1 MAQKLRAID
10 LAINVDMS
18 RLGQP
23 EWLKQAERET
33 FKQGDSLYRDLMPDE
48 VVAQLDAHGIERAI
62 IGVDPLDP
70 NPHVLS
76 FLEKHPGRF
85 FLAAS
90 MDPTSAMR
98 GLRALESL
106 KRQFAR
112 ELVEARVVPFQHDLA
127 PDTPLY
133 YPLYAK
139 CIELDLVCG
148 IFTGLPVPPLPGEC
162 QHPLHL
168 DRVCFHFPELK
179 LLMCH
184 GADPWW
190 DIAIRLM
197 IKYRG
202 LHLQTSAWA
211 PKRLPAELIHFMNT
225 RGQDKILWASNHP
238 SVPIARHFEELP
250 ALPLREGVLDKY
262 LYKNAA
268 RLFFGE
274 SH

>member
-1 MAQKLRAID
+1 MGSPLRAID
-10 LAINVDMS
+10 LSINVDLS
-18 RLGQP
+18 RLGRP
-23 EWLKQAERET
+23 DWLEHAEQET
-33 FKQGDSLYRDLMPDE
+33 FKQGDALYTDLTPDQL
-48 VVAQLDAHGIERAI
+48 VVELDAYGVERAL
-62 IGVDPLDP
+62 IGIDPLEP

-90 MDPTSAMR
+90 MNPRDAMR
-98 GLRALESL
+98 GLRALEAL
-106 KRQFAR
+106 KRAYPR

-139 CIELDLVCG
+139 CIELNLVCG
-148 IFTGLPVPPLPGEC
+148 IFTGIPVQPLPSEC
-162 QHPLHL
+162 QHPMHL

-179 LLMCH
+179 LVMCH

-190 DIAIRLM
+190 DVAIRLM
-197 IKYRG
+197 LKYRG

-225 RGQDKILWASNHP
+225 RGAEKVLWASNHP
-238 SVPIARHFEELP
+238 SVPLVRHFAELP
-250 ALPLREGVLDKY
+250 AQPLREGVLDKFVY
-262 LYKNAA
+262 ANAA

>member
-1 MAQKLRAID
+1 MAPKLRAID

-23 EWLKQAERET
+23 EWLKRAEQET
-33 FKQGDSLYRDLMPDE
+33 FKQGAALYQDLMPDD
-48 VVAQLDAHGIERAI
+48 VIAQMDAYGVARAI
-62 IGVDPLDP
+62 IGIDPLDP

-85 FLAAS
+85 FLAAG
-90 MDPTSAMR
+90 MNPKDAMR
-98 GLRALESL
+98 GLRALEAL
-106 KRQFAR
+106 KRRFPR
-112 ELVEARVVPFQHDLA
+112 EFVEARVVPFQHDLA

-148 IFTGLPVPPLPGEC
+148 IFTGMPVPPLPGEC

-190 DIAIRLM
+190 DVAIRLM
-197 IKYRG
+197 LKYRN
-202 LHLQTSAWA
+202 LYLQTSAWA
-211 PKRLPAELIHFMNT
+211 PKRLPPELIHFMNT
-225 RGQDKILWASNHP
+225 RGAKKILWASNHP
-238 SVPIARHFEELP
+238 SVPLARHFEELP
-250 ALPLREGVLDKY
+250 ALPLRESVLDQY
-262 LYKNAA
+262 LYQNAA

-274 SH
+274 SD

>member
-62 IGVDPLDP
+62 IGVDPLEP

-90 MDPTSAMR
+90 MDPNNTMR
-98 GLRALESL
+98 GLRALEAL
-106 KRQFAR
+106 KRQFPR

-127 PDTPLY
+127 PNTPLY

-139 CIELDLVCG
+139 CIELGLVCG
-148 IFTGLPVPPLPGEC
+148 IFTGLPVKT
-162 QHPLHL
+162 
-168 DRVCFHFPELK
+168 DR
-179 LLMCH
+179 
-184 GADPWW
+184 
-190 DIAIRLM
+190 
-197 IKYRG
+197 
-202 LHLQTSAWA
+202 
-211 PKRLPAELIHFMNT
+211 
-225 RGQDKILWASNHP
+225 
-238 SVPIARHFEELP
+238 
-250 ALPLREGVLDKY
+250 
-262 LYKNAA
+262 
-268 RLFFGE
+268 
-274 SH
+274 

>member
-1 MAQKLRAID
+1 MATPFRAID
-10 LAINVDMS
+10 LAINGDMS

-33 FKQGDSLYRDLMPDE
+33 FKQGDSLYRDLMPDD
-48 VVAQLDAHGIERAI
+48 VVAQLDAHGIERAV
-62 IGVDPLDP
+62 IGIDPLDP

-90 MDPTSAMR
+90 MNPHDVMR
-98 GLRALESL
+98 GLRALEAL
-106 KRQFAR
+106 KRQFPR

-190 DIAIRLM
+190 DVAIRLM

-211 PKRLPAELIHFMNT
+211 PKRLPPELIHFMNT

-262 LYKNAA
+262 LYRNAA

>member
-1 MAQKLRAID
+1 MPEKLRAID

-18 RLGQP
+18 RHGEP

-33 FKQGDSLYRDLMPDE
+33 FKQGAALYADLTPDQVIGE
-48 VVAQLDAHGIERAI
+48 MDAHGIARAVLGI
-62 IGVDPLDP
+62 DPLDP
-70 NPHVLS
+70 NPHVLA

-90 MDPTSAMR
+90 MDPRAAMM
-98 GLRALESL
+98 GLRALEEL
-106 KRQFAR
+106 KRRHPR

-127 PDTPLY
+127 PNTPLY

-148 IFTGLPVPPLPGEC
+148 IYTGIPVPPMPSEC

-190 DIAIRLM
+190 DVAIRLM
-197 IKYRG
+197 LEYRN

-211 PKRLPAELIHFMNT
+211 PKRLPPELIHFMNT
-225 RGQDKILWASNHP
+225 RGADKILWASNHP
-238 SVPIARHFEELP
+238 SVPLARHFAELP
-250 ALPLREGVLDKY
+250 ALPLREGVLDKF
-262 LYKNAA
+262 LYRNAA
-268 RLFFGE
+268 RLLFGE
-274 SH
+274 SA